1 MCGCN
6 SIFVGLQPPVPVYIL
21 PIEINNT
28 AGECVRYIRT
38 GLYIIRTSM
47 SDILCLPLEQWN
59 TAMSSLILLF
69 AAALMTFVSPVA
81 LQQVTLT
88 YWKRIA
94 LHINYTMSPLFLLRE
109 HYSWC
114 YVMCCDESCL
124 IASTFLQT
132 QQGARS
138 ITVEYRVEFPD
149 ATCSNAT
156 PPFPLNLT
164 TERFSNVLTVM
175 ERAADVGSS
184 YRFSATYFSN
194 TLGYS
199 IDAISGVENN
209 NSCFW
214 LLYIQEPYGFP
225 KLSNLGVS
233 NFFIPSNGFTVIWRF
248 S

>member
-1 MCGCN
+1 MHILYDISLVFYSV
-6 SIFVGLQPPVPVYIL
+6 SIML
-21 PIEINNT
+21 
-28 AGECVRYIRT
+28 
-38 GLYIIRTSM
+38 
-47 SDILCLPLEQWN
+47 
-59 TAMSSLILLF
+59 
-69 AAALMTFVSPVA
+69 
-81 LQQVTLT
+81 
-88 YWKRIA
+88 
-94 LHINYTMSPLFLLRE
+94 
-109 HYSWC
+109 
-114 YVMCCDESCL
+114 MCCDESCL

-132 QQGARS
+132 QQGERS
-138 ITVEYRVEFPD
+138 ITVEYRVEFPN

-156 PPFPLNLT
+156 PPFPLTLT